1 MPIRGRPV
9 HLVCPTAQ
17 LDSFTM
23 AKVTPAPQSKLRL
36 EWVYGYRGRDAR
48 ANLHLLPTGEMTYFV
63 AAVVVLY
70 NVEDQSQR
78 HYLGN
83 FQLLGS
89 IHHSILLPGHTSDI
103 RCMSVHPNKLL
114 IATGQGAGV
123 DKACVR

>member
-23 AKVTPAPQSKLRL
+23 AKVTPAPGSKLKL

-89 IHHSILLPGHTSDI
+89 IHHSILLL
-103 RCMSVHPNKLL
+103 VHCCQ
-114 IATGQGAGV
+114 ASSGV
-123 DKACVR
+123 CCPERTVLVSSADQ

>member
-23 AKVTPAPQSKLRL
+23 AKVTPAPGSKLKL

-83 FQLLGS
+83 
-89 IHHSILLPGHTSDI
+89 I
-103 RCMSVHPNKLL
+103 RSVPN
-114 IATGQGAGV
+114 Q
-123 DKACVR
+123 

>member
-17 LDSFTM
+17 LDSYTM
-23 AKVTPAPQSKLRL
+23 AKVTPAPQSKLKL

-78 HYLGN
+78 HYLGKIHN
-83 FQLLGS
+83 SS
-89 IHHSILLPGHTSDI
+89 IHSPIHSFILILRSH
-103 RCMSVHPNKLL
+103 K
-114 IATGQGAGV
+114 
-123 DKACVR
+123 